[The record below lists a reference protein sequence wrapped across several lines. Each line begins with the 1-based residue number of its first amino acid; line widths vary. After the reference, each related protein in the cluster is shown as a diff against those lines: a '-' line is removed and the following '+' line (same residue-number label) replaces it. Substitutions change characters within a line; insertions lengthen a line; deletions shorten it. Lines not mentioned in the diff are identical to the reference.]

1 MSTMN
6 ELLARLQ
13 GKEFEETKKA
23 EVVYSTRELSASKAI
38 LDNLLATR
46 PTAIQVKTA

>member
-13 GKEFEETKKA
+13 GKEIKRA
-23 EVVYSTRELSASKAI
+23 EVVYSTRELAASKAI
-38 LDNLLATR
+38 LDNLLANR
-46 PTAIQVKTA
+46 PTAIVVKTA